1 MIGPRNLVTFAK
13 AVPEYWFMGELVG
26 DPQNEEGSLKEN
38 PINYVDNIKPT
49 TRLLVIQDAN
59 DPRVVKNEYDQI
71 VKSLRSKL
79 NIWFLKMK
87 DTALLSIATL

>member
-13 AVPEYWFMGELVG
+13 AVPEYWFMGELVA

-49 TRLLVIQDAN
+49 TRLLVI
-59 DPRVVKNEYDQI
+59 
-71 VKSLRSKL
+71 
-79 NIWFLKMK
+79 
-87 DTALLSIATL
+87 